1 MQYCLAS
8 RILRRLGA
16 GRRGLALS
24 GAALFAGL
32 AASATEAPA
41 MTRAVAVNCRIA
53 AKIDATL
60 GRQVCREFIAYLRES
75 LPERDFQ
82 TGADAL
88 PRLDLTVTRA
98 DDRGI
103 GFGLSWIGADGSA
116 RAGMPLSTSFYD
128 RASDETLRRRF
139 FKALL
144 EQNPIPF

>member
-1 MQYCLAS
+1 MSA
-8 RILRRLGA
+8 
-16 GRRGLALS
+16 
-24 GAALFAGL
+24 AALFAGL
-32 AASATEAPA
+32 AGPATEAHAKPPSI
-41 MTRAVAVNCRIA
+41 AVNCQIA
-53 AKIDATL
+53 AKIDATA
-60 GRQVCREFIAYLRES
+60 GQQVCREFISYLRES
-75 LPERDFQ
+75 FPERDFQ

-139 FKALL
+139 FKTFLG
-144 EQNPIPF
+144 QNPLPF